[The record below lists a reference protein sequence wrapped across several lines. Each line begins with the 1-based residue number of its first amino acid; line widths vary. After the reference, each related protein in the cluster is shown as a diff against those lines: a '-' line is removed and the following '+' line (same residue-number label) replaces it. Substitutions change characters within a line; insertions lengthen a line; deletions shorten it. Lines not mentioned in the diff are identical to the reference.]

1 MARDQGPHFAPLR
14 ASRGRD
20 YPYPVTRYTTPTR
33 RRMEQL
39 GSYALAAAIGAGLAL
54 ALVAWWS

>member
-1 MARDQGPHFAPLR
+1 MSRDQGPHFAPLR

-20 YPYPVTRYTTPTR
+20 YPSPVHIHLTPTR
-33 RRMEQL
+33 RRFEQL
-39 GSYALAAAIGAGLAL
+39 AGYGLAFAIGAGLAL